1 MSRHL
6 ALIGIGAGDPDWVTL
21 EAIGALQAL
30 DVLFVV
36 LKEDELDD
44 LVEARRV
51 IVERHRTE
59 PLRTVELRDPP
70 RPWRTAPDYNAA
82 VAHWREQ
89 RLERWSA
96 AVASEL
102 TDGQAGGFL
111 VWGDPSLFESTLAI
125 VQDLI
130 RASAEPIELRVIP
143 GISCVHALTARFRI
157 PLNRQGHAVQIAPAR
172 LLRDGVPGDVDDV
185 VAMLDS
191 QQTFARIDPAGLDI
205 YWGAYLGTPDEILIC
220 GDLAEVRQQILDA
233 RVEATARK
241 GWMFDTYLLRRRLS

>member
-1 MSRHL
+1 M
-6 ALIGIGAGDPDWVTL
+6 TL

-143 GISCVHALTARFRI
+143 GVSCVHALTARFRI

-185 VAMLDS
+185 VAMLDG

-205 YWGAYLGTPDEILIC
+205 SWGANHTTPNHKHNTTYHPKNTHHNHHAPEEGTRPRQDAALL
-220 GDLAEVRQQILDA
+220 LAEGGDAVREDA
-233 RVEATARK
+233 
-241 GWMFDTYLLRRRLS
+241 G